1 MRQER
6 EMIKTA
12 QEQTGHITKK
22 EKLDKQQL
30 KNMLDARAENT
41 KFGTLPATEKSGST
55 EMFWLLV
62 DVITVDTPLEFVDNF
77 QLNLLAINLKRF
89 AEAEEQLSQ
98 EGLTIDG
105 KKNPLVNVSTQYFA
119 NVTRLFKDLGI
130 TRNERAKLLLNQIK
144 EQSISDP
151 VGDLIG

>member
-1 MRQER
+1 
-6 EMIKTA
+6 MIKTA

-30 KNMLDARAENT
+30 KNMLDVRAENT

-105 KKNPLVNVSTQYFA
+105 KKNPLVNVSALYFQ
-119 NVTRLFKDLGI
+119 NIERLFRDLGI

-144 EQSISDP
+144 EQSIADP

>member
-1 MRQER
+1 
-6 EMIKTA
+6 MIKTA

-89 AEAEEQLSQ
+89 AEAEEKLSQ

>member
-1 MRQER
+1 
-6 EMIKTA
+6 MIKMEK
-12 QEQTGHITKK
+12 EQTGHITKK
-22 EKLDKQQL
+22 EKMDKQQL

-62 DVITVDTPLEFVDNF
+62 DVIDSNTSLEFVDNF

-89 AEAEEQLSQ
+89 SDAEEQLSQ

-119 NVTRLFKDLGI
+119 NVTRLFRDLGI
-130 TRNERAKLLLNQIK
+130 SRNERAKLLLNQIK
-144 EQSISDP
+144 EQSIADP
-151 VGDLIG
+151 VGDLIEG